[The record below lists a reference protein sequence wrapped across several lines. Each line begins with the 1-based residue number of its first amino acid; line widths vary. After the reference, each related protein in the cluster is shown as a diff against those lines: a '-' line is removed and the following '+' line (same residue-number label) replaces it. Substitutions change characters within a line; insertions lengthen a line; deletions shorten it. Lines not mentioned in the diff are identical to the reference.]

1 MKHLQQ
7 PLLRAALGLAL
18 AAPVA
23 AAWAGD
29 LKLTG
34 EQEVPPVQTMALGT
48 GSINVAEDGTVSG
61 SIKTTGV
68 DALAAHIHHA
78 AAGSNGPVIIPLTKG
93 ENGSWS
99 VPQGT
104 KLTPDQ
110 MKAYR
115 AGELYVNVHSA
126 AQQSGEV
133 RAQLKP

>member
-1 MKHLQQ
+1 MKHLQ

-48 GSINVAEDGTVSG
+48 GSIDVAEDGTVSG

-68 DALAAHIHHA
+68 DALAAHIHHGA
-78 AAGSNGPVIIPLTKG
+78 EGSNGPVVIPLTKG
-93 ENGSWS
+93 ENGTWT
-99 VPQGT
+99 VPEGT
-104 KLTPDQ
+104 KLTAEQ

-133 RAQLKP
+133 RAQIKP